1 MHDFRQA
8 LLDGKRLFFDGAMG
22 TMLQAR
28 GLPPGVSPELFCLE
42 KPETV
47 KGVHA
52 DYARAGADVLTTN
65 TFGGNRF
72 KLPDGLEA
80 VDFNRRLASLTKEAA
95 VSESSASGRR
105 VFVAGSIGPTGRFLE
120 PLGEITFDELVDVF
134 REQIRGLIQ
143 GGVDCLIIETQI
155 DLAESRAAVY
165 ASRLEG
171 RIPVGV
177 TMTFEGEASL
187 TGSGPELFAATMSN
201 LGVDFLGANCSAGPR
216 EIYQAAASIIS
227 ASYVPVLIQP
237 NAGLPQLI
245 DGQTVFNLGAEE
257 FSKLTAEFGVLGAQM
272 LGGCCG
278 TTPEHIKAL
287 RAAAERIVVQKPFV
301 HEGRIRLSSRTH
313 LVQVGIDLPLACI
326 GERINPTG
334 KKQLSAELQA
344 GEFTQAMKYAEE
356 QIQVGAPILDVN
368 VGAPQVDEVKLLP
381 ALSQRLC
388 AQFGQPLCLDSSNVD
403 AIEAALRAYPGSVLV
418 NSISAE
424 HGKLERLGPLCRDLG
439 APFIFLPL
447 KGSDLPVE
455 AAKRIAI
462 IEDFLQKALEMGIPK
477 HLIIVDV
484 LVLAVSS
491 KPEAARHCLE
501 VVRHCTQVLKLPTVM
516 GLSNISFGLPARE
529 LINSNFLSLA
539 AGAGAAACIANPGS
553 PRIREVIAATDL
565 LLSRDPQ
572 AERFIHS
579 YSQWTTGGDGRDGPG
594 GGSGGGMGN
603 SGMGGRSATAVTGP
617 QNLSEAVIRGDK
629 EATMRFLEAALDNGE
644 APYQLVNEQLIPA
657 INQVGEKYER
667 KEYFLPQLL
676 RSAEA
681 MQTAFARV
689 KPLLEETGEQ
699 KQRPRIVLA
708 TVEGDIHDIGKNIV
722 ALMLGNH
729 GFEVFDL
736 GKDVKAEAIVAA
748 AKQHGA
754 DIIALSALMTTTM
767 VRMQDTVELLRKE
780 GLSIKVM
787 IGGAVV
793 TEAFARNIGADGYSA
808 DAVGA
813 VRLAN
818 ELLTQRSA

>member
-8 LLDGKRLFFDGAMG
+8 LTNGKRLFFDGAMG

-42 KPETV
+42 NPETV
-47 KGVHA
+47 RGVHA
-52 DYARAGADVLTTN
+52 DYASAGADVLTTN
-65 TFGGNRF
+65 TFGGTRF
-72 KLPDGLEA
+72 KLPDGLE
-80 VDFNRRLASLTKEAA
+80 VIDFNRRLASLAKEAA
-95 VSESSASGRR
+95 VAEGARSGRK

-120 PLGEITFDELVDVF
+120 PLGDMTFDELVDAF
-134 REQIRGLIQ
+134 RQQIRGLMQ
-143 GGVDCLIIETQI
+143 GGVDCLVIETQI

-171 RIPVGV
+171 RLPVGV

-187 TGSGPELFAATMSN
+187 TGSSPELFAATMSN

-227 ASYVPVLIQP
+227 ASFVPVLIQP
-237 NAGLPQLI
+237 NAGLPELV

-257 FSKLTAEFGVLGAQM
+257 FSKLTAEFAVLGAQM

-287 RAAAERIVVQKPFV
+287 RAAAEHIAVQKPLAR
-301 HEGRIRLSSRTH
+301 EGCIRLSSRTH
-313 LVQVGIDLPLACI
+313 LVQVGIDLPLICI

-356 QIQVGAPILDVN
+356 QIQVGASVLDVN

-388 AQFGQPLCLDSSNVD
+388 SQFGQPLCLDSSNVD
-403 AIEAALRAYPGSVLV
+403 AIEAALRLYPGSALV

-455 AAKRIAI
+455 AGKRIAI

-501 VVRHCTQVLKLPTVM
+501 VIKHCTQVLKLPTVM

-529 LINSNFLSLA
+529 LINSNFLALA
-539 AGAGAAACIANPGS
+539 AGAGATACIANPGS
-553 PRIREVIAATDL
+553 QRIREVIAATDL
-565 LLSRDPQ
+565 LLARDPQ
-572 AERFIHS
+572 ADRFIHG
-579 YSQWTTGGDGRDGPG
+579 YSQWTPG
-594 GGSGGGMGN
+594 GNGTGESAGGTGA
-603 SGMGGRSATAVTGP
+603 GRAAPAATGP
-617 QNLSEAVIRGDK
+617 KNLSEAVVRGDK
-629 EATMRFLEAALDNGE
+629 EATMRFLEAALENGD
-644 APYQLVNEQLIPA
+644 APYLLVNEQLIPA

-681 MQTAFARV
+681 MQAAFARV
-689 KPLLEETGEQ
+689 KPLLEEVGEQ

-722 ALMLGNH
+722 ALMLGNQ

-736 GKDVKAEAIVAA
+736 GKDVKAETIVAA
-748 AKQHGA
+748 AKQHKA

-813 VRLAN
+813 VRLAT